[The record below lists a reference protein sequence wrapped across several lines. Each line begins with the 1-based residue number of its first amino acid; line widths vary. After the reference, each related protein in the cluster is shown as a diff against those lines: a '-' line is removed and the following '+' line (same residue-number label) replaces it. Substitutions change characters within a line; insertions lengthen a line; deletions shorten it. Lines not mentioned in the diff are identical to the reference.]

1 MAILSFKNVGIKAM
15 AAAVPQQVIDNYHY
29 DLDIW
34 PEEEVKQVVDKVG
47 VTERRFV
54 DEQTCASD
62 LCFAAAEKLIDDNQ
76 IPREEIDL
84 LVFLSQTPD
93 YRMPATSIL
102 LQDRLGLP
110 KSTMAFDI
118 SLGCSGFLS
127 ALSIVYSMMQNQGFR
142 RALLLDGETRSKV
155 YSRKDRREAFIF
167 GDAGIAALIE
177 RDECFGESHFS
188 INSDGSRGPLIMIP
202 GGGYR
207 NMSSAATLEE
217 KVVDEYGNIRSDEQG
232 HMDGGNV
239 FNFVI
244 LEIPKDIKRLFA
256 ATGEDIQSMDY
267 YVFHQANAFIN
278 NHIAKKMKLN
288 PERIPWTIQKYGNT
302 SSVSVPLTIVSEL
315 KDQMAGKKR
324 LMLSAFGVGMAWA
337 TAIVP
342 FENCKISDIVEV
354 ANGKRVS
361 ESSELGGGS
370 ALNISL
376 LCGFNDKLTLAA

>member
-1 MAILSFKNVGIKAM
+1 MAIFSFQNVGISALS
-15 AAAVPQQVIDNYHY
+15 ACVPSCVIDNYHY

-34 PEEEVKQVVDKVG
+34 PEDEVKKVVDKIG

-54 DEQTCASD
+54 DDMTCASD
-62 LCFAAAEKLIDDNQ
+62 LCFAAAEKLIADND
-76 IPREEIDL
+76 IDRNEIDL

-102 LQDRLGLP
+102 LQDRLGLQ
-110 KSTMAFDI
+110 KTTMAFDI
-118 SLGCSGFLS
+118 SLGCSGFIS
-127 ALSIVYSMMQNQGFR
+127 ALSVVYSMMQNNGFR
-142 RALLLDGETRSKV
+142 KALLLNGETRSKV

-167 GDAGIAALIE
+167 GDAGVAALIE
-177 RDECFGESHFS
+177 RGEQFSKSHFS
-188 INSDGSRGPLIMIP
+188 INSDGSRGNLIMIP

-207 NMSSAATLEE
+207 NMSSLETLKE

-232 HMDGGNV
+232 SMKGADV

-244 LEIPKDIKRLFA
+244 VEVPKDIKRLFA
-256 ATGEDIQSMDY
+256 TTNEDIQAIDY

-278 NHIAKKMKLN
+278 NYVAKKMKLDK
-288 PERIPWTIQKYGNT
+288 ERIPWTIQKYGNT

-315 KDQMAGKKR
+315 KNKMEGNKK

-342 FENCKISDIVEV
+342 FTDCKISEIVE
-354 ANGKRVS
+354 
-361 ESSELGGGS
+361 
-370 ALNISL
+370 I
-376 LCGFNDKLTLAA
+376 